1 MKKYKT
7 LLGLDSE
14 KALNHSKKNKM
25 KETGKIIQ
33 LLDSYV

>member
-1 MKKYKT
+1 MKKSKT

-14 KALNHSKKNKM
+14 KALNHSKKKM